1 MDSMVP
7 GVAAGRAGSYRE
19 KLLLLLHKI
28 DIARH
33 RAHLVVKDF
42 VASTTD
48 ALDIDH
54 LDLDTATAMTER
66 MLG

>member
-7 GVAAGRAGSYRE
+7 AVAAGRAGSYRE
-19 KLLLLLHKI
+19 KLLLLHKI

-42 VASTTD
+42 AADTTD
-48 ALDIDH
+48 ALDIGH